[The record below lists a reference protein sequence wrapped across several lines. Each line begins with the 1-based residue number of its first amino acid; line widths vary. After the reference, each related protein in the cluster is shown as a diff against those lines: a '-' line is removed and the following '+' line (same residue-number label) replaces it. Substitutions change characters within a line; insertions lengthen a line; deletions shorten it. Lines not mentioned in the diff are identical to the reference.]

1 MKKQPEITDLTRESL
16 VTAFFQLAE
25 IKPINQ
31 ITIREITNRA
41 GYNRTTFY
49 RYFEDVYALIEYA
62 EDEFIKGTVSAINAE
77 AGNLIIGDRRFFEII
92 ITRFHENKSRVS
104 ILMSEQNRSH
114 FLRRIREKVPTTQ
127 SGDSSKIRIVKDIYF
142 YGIMHAIMI
151 SLQNRSEL
159 SDDDL
164 LDIIQNLFNNWY
176 WKELNNAECK
186 MQNAKCRNI
195 VKCYTPKFLT

>member
-62 EDEFIKGTVSAINAE
+62 EDEFIKGSIDAISSA
-77 AGNLIIGDRRFFEII
+77 AGELIIGDRKFFEII
-92 ITRFHENKSRVS
+92 INRFHENKDRVS

-114 FLRRIREKVPTTQ
+114 FLRRIREKIPGTQ
-127 SGDSSKIRIVKDIYF
+127 SGDSSKIKVIKDIYF
-142 YGIMHAIMI
+142 YGIMHAITI
-151 SLQNRSEL
+151 NLQNRNAL

-176 WKELNNAECK
+176 WKE
-186 MQNAKCRNI
+186 I
-195 VKCYTPKFLT
+195 TPQQ